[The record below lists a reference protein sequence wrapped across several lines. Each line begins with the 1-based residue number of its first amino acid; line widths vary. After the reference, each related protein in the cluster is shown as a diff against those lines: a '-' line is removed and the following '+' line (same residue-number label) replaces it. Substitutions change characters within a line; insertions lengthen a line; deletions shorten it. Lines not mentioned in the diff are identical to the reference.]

1 MNNSLK
7 ITNMSLLMV
16 FMFLITFSYGND
28 DEESKLWKAAKT
40 DNFCRGITF
49 KGMNANIYNE
59 YGQTPIMV
67 AAQRNNSRFI
77 DCLRKANV
85 DVWLKDND
93 GKTAVG
99 YLKQPQ
105 TKTEAI
111 YSIRTYNALR
121 ALEIYQII
129 GEKAQI
135 VESEID
141 LKKRIFN
148 FWIEGALCEEFPIP
162 KDITCFEGEKKD
174 RTGSRYEVYKKDI
187 NRGVPPIFAAIQNN
201 LNDKLQELLD
211 EGANVEL
218 KNKFGTTPLGFAMY
232 HNDDKLVETLLKHGA
247 NSNVIDGNGLYTP
260 LSEACVTNKIST
272 IKLLLKYG
280 ADVNYQYN
288 KSETALTVAAKG
300 CKNFELVKLL
310 LNHGADVKP
319 IDRFGHNTL
328 TGLRRYCRDIVAYR
342 KMQKFIEWNTL

>member
-1 MNNSLK
+1 MRRNNIVK
-7 ITNMSLLMV
+7 RMIVYVSLLISFV
-16 FMFLITFSYGND
+16 HGND
-28 DEESKLWKAAKT
+28 ASEAKLWQAAKT
-40 DNFCRGITF
+40 DNFSREITF

-67 AAQRNNSRFI
+67 AAQSNNSRFI
-77 DCLRKANV
+77 DCLRKAQV

-93 GKTAVG
+93 GKTAVL
-99 YLKQPQ
+99 YLKKPR

-129 GEKAQI
+129 GEKAKI

-162 KDITCFEGEKKD
+162 KDVKCFEREKKD
-174 RTGSRYEVYKKDI
+174 RTGTYYEVYEKDV
-187 NRGVPPIFAAIQNN
+187 NRGVPPIFAAIQN
-201 LNDKLQELLD
+201 KLYKKLTELLD
-211 EGANVEL
+211 SGADIEMKYKGVI
-218 KNKFGTTPLGFAMY
+218 PLMFSVY
-232 HNDDKLVETLLKHGA
+232 QHDDKLVKILLDYGA
-247 NSNVIDGNGLYTP
+247 NPNLLNKQGFYSP
-260 LSEACVTNKIST
+260 LSEACVTNRVST
-272 IKLLLKYG
+272 VKLLIEYG

-288 KSETALTVAAKG
+288 KSETALTVAAKE

-310 LNHGADVKP
+310 LNHGADVKL

-328 TGLRRYCRDIVAYR
+328 TGLRRYCSDIVAYR
-342 KMQKFIEWNTL
+342 KMQKFIEWNSL

>member
-1 MNNSLK
+1 MKNSLK
-7 ITNMSLLMV
+7 ITNMSFLMV
-16 FMFLITFSYGND
+16 LIVLTTFSYGND
-28 DEESKLWKAAKT
+28 DEEATLWKAAKT
-40 DNFCRGITF
+40 NNFCRAITF

-77 DCLRKANV
+77 DCLRKAQV

-93 GKTAVG
+93 GKTAVD

-105 TKTEAI
+105 TTTEEI
-111 YSIRTYNALR
+111 YTIRTYNALR

-162 KDITCFEGEKKD
+162 KDITCFEREKKD
-174 RTGSRYEVYKKDI
+174 RTGTRYEVYEKDM
-187 NRGVPPIFAAIQNN
+187 NRGVPPLFAAIQNN
-201 LNDKLQELLD
+201 LHNEVVELLN
-211 EGANVEL
+211 EGADVNV
-218 KNKFGTTPLGFAMY
+218 KYKGVAPLIFSVY
-232 HNDDKLVETLLKHGA
+232 QNDDKLVEILLKYDA
-247 NSNVIDGNGLYTP
+247 KPDIIDKDELYSP
-260 LSEACVTNKIST
+260 LSSACVVNRIST
-272 IKLLLKYG
+272 VKLLLRYG

-300 CKNFELVKLL
+300 CKNFELVQLL
-310 LNHGADVKP
+310 LSRGANPKLM
-319 IDRFGHNTL
+319 DRFEHNTL
-328 TGLRRYCRDIVAYR
+328 TGLRRYCNNTEAYR
-342 KMQKFIEWNTL
+342 KMKKFIEGYTP